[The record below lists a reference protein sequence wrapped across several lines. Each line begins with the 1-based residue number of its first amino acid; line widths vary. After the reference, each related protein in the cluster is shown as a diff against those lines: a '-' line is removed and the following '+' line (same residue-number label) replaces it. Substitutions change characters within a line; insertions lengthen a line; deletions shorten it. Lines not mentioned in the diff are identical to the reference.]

1 MGNPT
6 EAGDTHMARGDRLG
20 VGVGQLTGKVAV
32 VIGGGRGI
40 GRATAQKL
48 AEAGAQVVV
57 VARTASALEEVVS
70 EIRADGG
77 LASAQVVDVTRA
89 DSLKALAGELRR
101 SFGRVDLLIN
111 SAGVSLIAPLE
122 ATGEADWDLV
132 VDTNLKGPY
141 LTVQAMLDLLR
152 ASGCALVVNIASK
165 VGLTGHE
172 QVTAYTAA
180 KAGLIGFGRAL
191 AQELSPDNIRVTTLC
206 PGPVD
211 TPMRWA
217 ATPNMDRSQA
227 ISADSVAETILF
239 LATRDCHTAIGNE
252 VVIEAIGYDE
262 GAVSLER

>member
-1 MGNPT
+1 MAHPSTPETGNGP
-6 EAGDTHMARGDRLG
+6 LS
-20 VGVGQLTGKVAV
+20 GKVAV

-57 VARTASALEEVVS
+57 VARTASELEEVVS

-89 DSLKALAGELRR
+89 DSLKALADELRR
-101 SFGRVDLLIN
+101 SYGRVDLLVN
-111 SAGVSLIAPLE
+111 SAGLSFIAPLQ
-122 ATGEADWDLV
+122 ATAEADWDLV

-141 LTVQAMLDLLR
+141 LTVRAMLDLLR
-152 ASGCALVVNIASK
+152 ASGCALVVNLASK

-172 QVTAYTAA
+172 MVTAYTAA

-239 LATRDCHTAIGNE
+239 LATLEGGTSIGSE
-252 VVIEAIGYDE
+252 VVIEATGYDE
-262 GAVSLER
+262 RAVSLAK